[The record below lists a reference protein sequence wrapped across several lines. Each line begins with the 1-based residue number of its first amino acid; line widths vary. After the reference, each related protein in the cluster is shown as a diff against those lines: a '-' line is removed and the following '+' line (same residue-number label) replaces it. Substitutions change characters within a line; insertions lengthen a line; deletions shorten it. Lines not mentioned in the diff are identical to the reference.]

1 MLVRYRKKFAREAQW
16 EEWKERYYRIMERF
30 HINYKSYAEEYEEF
44 VTQKMKQKE
53 QSSSKKAANKTHTGK
68 KDFYEILGVERNA
81 SEEEIKR
88 NFRVRIM
95 QVHPDYYQYSLD
107 DFVIYSGA
115 DAEEKTQELIEA
127 YQTLRNPEKRY
138 VYDLSLH

>member
-1 MLVRYRKKFAREAQW
+1 MKCRKKFAREAQW
-16 EEWKERYYRIMERF
+16 EEWKERYYRIMEKF

-53 QSSSKKAANKTHTGK
+53 QSSSRKTTHKPHTGK

-95 QVHPDYYQYSLD
+95 QVHPDYYQYDLDSL
-107 DFVIYSGA
+107 IINSGS

-138 VYDLSLH
+138 IYDLSLH

>member
-1 MLVRYRKKFAREAQW
+1 
-16 EEWKERYYRIMERF
+16 MEKF

-53 QSSSKKAANKTHTGK
+53 QSSSRKTTNRPHTGK

-95 QVHPDYYQYSLD
+95 QVHPDYYQYDLD
-107 DFVIYSGA
+107 RLIINSGS

-138 VYDLSLH
+138 IYDLSLH

>member
-1 MLVRYRKKFAREAQW
+1 
-16 EEWKERYYRIMERF
+16 MERF